1 MLRTNSGKNRNAV
14 AGSAQVEFA
23 ILAPLML
30 LMMLGAIDFGRVYY
44 HGVTVANAASVGA
57 FYGSQNNIKSV
68 HDSGIQTA
76 ALNDAQDLKGDPVT
90 ATPSHFCTC
99 PSTDGSSQ
107 TVVDCFGGP
116 CVDYGMPRL
125 YVRAQVTQT
134 FRTVVRYPGVPD
146 PVNVQR
152 IATMRVQ

>member
-1 MLRTNSGKNRNAV
+1 MSTSP
-14 AGSAQVEFA
+14 
-23 ILAPLML
+23 I
-30 LMMLGAIDFGRVYY
+30 
-44 HGVTVANAASVGA
+44 
-57 FYGSQNNIKSV
+57 GSQAGIVVVKSTRR
-68 HDSGIQTA
+68 S
-76 ALNDAQDLKGDPVT
+76 ALTPPDPM
-90 ATPSHFCTC
+90 CTV
-99 PSTDGSSQ
+99 TDGSSQ